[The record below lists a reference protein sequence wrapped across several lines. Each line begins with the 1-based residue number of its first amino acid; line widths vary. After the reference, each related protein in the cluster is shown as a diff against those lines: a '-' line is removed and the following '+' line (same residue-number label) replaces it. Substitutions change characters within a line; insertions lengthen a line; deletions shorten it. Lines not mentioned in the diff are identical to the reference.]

1 MSRHPEA
8 KIVAGEGAAAPLWG
22 GRSLVRVS
30 EQTPDPESSTSTS
43 AEPLPS
49 PGRAFVV
56 YTALRLLVLL
66 VSFVVLRLVLGPDN
80 PLLVVGGAV
89 LLSALLSLVLLRSQR
104 DAFTSASIAKADR
117 RRAER
122 AARQARLDEGRS
134 PEA

>member
-1 MSRHPEA
+1 MTEPQP
-8 KIVAGEGAAAPLWG
+8 AATP
-22 GRSLVRVS
+22 
-30 EQTPDPESSTSTS
+30 PDPESSTRTPAQPS
-43 AEPLPS
+43 PS
-49 PGRAFVV
+49 PGKAFVV

-66 VSFVVLRLVLGPDN
+66 VSFVALRLILGPDN

-89 LLSALLSLVLLRSQR
+89 LLSALLSLVLLRRQR
-104 DAFTSASIAKADR
+104 DALTSASIARADR

>member
-1 MSRHPEA
+1 M
-8 KIVAGEGAAAPLWG
+8 
-22 GRSLVRVS
+22 S

>member
-1 MSRHPEA
+1 MTE
-8 KIVAGEGAAAPLWG
+8 PL
-22 GRSLVRVS
+22 
-30 EQTPDPESSTSTS
+30 QNPDSSSDS
-43 AEPLPS
+43 AERLPS
-49 PGRAFVV
+49 PGRAFAV

-89 LLSALLSLVLLRSQR
+89 LLSALLSLVLLRDRR
-104 DAFTSASIAKADR
+104 DAFTAASMAKADR

-122 AARQARLDEGRS
+122 AARQARLDEGRA